1 MSTSKSKL
9 RSKNVLIVAI
19 LTFGVRSIILVA
31 SSIAQASAQQHQQYH
46 HRMMRWSEEG
56 IPHINGSVSLANKT
70 SNFINEN
77 VRLQF
82 IAAAQNAQGRVANET
97 VFDRHRDTVQGLSC
111 IQVLRGKHRNSDGVP
126 ITMDSRNG
134 KEVLCTLDGQPLGSF
149 DQSSMHGH
157 LGGGHDYEG
166 LVGEDLGKGNSSEY
180 GKNAILR

>member
-19 LTFGVRSIILVA
+19 LTFGVRSIMLVA

-46 HRMMRWSEEG
+46 HRMMSWSEEG

-82 IAAAQNAQGRVANET
+82 IAAAQNAQGRVTNET
-97 VFDRHRDTVQGLSC
+97 VFDGHLDTVQGYIVYKFFVANTANQTGHL
-111 IQVLRGKHRNSDGVP
+111 
-126 ITMDSRNG
+126 ITMDSGNG
-134 KEVLCTLDGQPLGSF
+134 KVLCTLDGQPLGSF